1 MDRVYRPDPVNGP
14 FPPGVNRNMRSASGY
29 RDLLAWQEAIKLV
42 VIVYHVTARFPREE
56 IYGLT
61 TQVRR
66 AASSIPSNIAEGA
79 ARNSPREFHY
89 FLGVA
94 AGSLAEV
101 ETQFELAAKLEY
113 VRPNREIAQ
122 QAQKVGMLLEG
133 LRRSCKRA
141 SSS

>member
-1 MDRVYRPDPVNGP
+1 MEK
-14 FPPGVNRNMRSASGY
+14 ASGY
-29 RDLLAWQEAIKLV
+29 RDLLAWQEAMKLV
-42 VIVYHVTARFPREE
+42 VMVYHVTARFPREE

-61 TQVRR
+61 AQVRR

-79 ARNSPREFHY
+79 ARNSPREFHQ
-89 FLGVA
+89 FLGVS

-101 ETQFELAAKLEY
+101 ETQLELAAKLDY
-113 VRPNREIAQ
+113 VKPDRETAK

-141 SSS
+141 S